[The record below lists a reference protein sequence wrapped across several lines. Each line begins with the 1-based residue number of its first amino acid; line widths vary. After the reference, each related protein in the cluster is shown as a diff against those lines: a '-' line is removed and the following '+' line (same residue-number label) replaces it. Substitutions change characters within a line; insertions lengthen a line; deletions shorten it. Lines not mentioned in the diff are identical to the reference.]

1 MNWDDFVKDE
11 LDYAKSI
18 KMESIRQMALM
29 VNAIVRRR
37 KQLGWSQKEVGDRAG
52 MTQAQ
57 VARLETQATVPR
69 METVLKVAIALGL
82 SVSLNEEAAGIR
94 YAI

>member
-1 MNWDDFVKDE
+1 MDWDDFVKDE
-11 LDYAKSI
+11 LDYATLVK
-18 KMESIRQMALM
+18 KETIRQMALM
-29 VNAIVRRR
+29 VNSIVRRR

-82 SVSLNEEAAGIR
+82 SVSLNEEAVGMS